1 MLRWG
6 KNNEAYL
13 NCWYGPYPKHS
24 KWKKPITYQWGHW
37 VQTFLWSLTAI
48 SYKAEDKFPD
58 FLLSNYSTT
67 WCWRMALTNHSFCV
81 KCLLKYLPCKYPS
94 DQLWLACSQW
104 PFLTITK
111 ENKI

>member
-37 VQTFLWSLTAI
+37 VQTFLWSKQRI
-48 SYKAEDKFPD
+48 
-58 FLLSNYSTT
+58 N
-67 WCWRMALTNHSFCV
+67 
-81 KCLLKYLPCKYPS
+81 
-94 DQLWLACSQW
+94 
-104 PFLTITK
+104 FLTSCLAITPPHDD
-111 ENKI
+111 EERHYLIILSVLNVC